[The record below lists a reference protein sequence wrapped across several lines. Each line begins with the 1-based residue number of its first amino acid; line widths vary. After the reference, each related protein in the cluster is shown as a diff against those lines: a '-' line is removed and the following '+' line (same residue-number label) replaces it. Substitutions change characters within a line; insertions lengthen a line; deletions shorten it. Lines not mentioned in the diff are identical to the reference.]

1 MPFGL
6 GTVRKDPVRNRSETR
21 SALTRFLLVGLSSL
35 VLVAAPTVLLFN
47 HIARDH
53 GLETVMESGQNV
65 TIRRPRWRA
74 SSNANRTIRSAAGRV
89 ISRTLSTT
97 PGTTSCSNPAYSP
110 SVFSRTT
117 LRSTFS

>member
-6 GTVRKDPVRNRSETR
+6 GTVRKDPVRNRSEIR

-53 GLETVMESGQNV
+53 GLETAMESGQNV
-65 TIRRPRWRA
+65 TIRRLAPE
-74 SSNANRTIRSAAGRV
+74 
-89 ISRTLSTT
+89 
-97 PGTTSCSNPAYSP
+97 TTSAVIAGEPARPHWLTSTP
-110 SVFSRTT
+110 SSANERVTVRLPGSR
-117 LRSTFS
+117 SGP